1 MSTQQQSPAI
11 DRMQRQPL
19 QMEELSRIILEDDA
33 FADLYDPDVDAELD
47 MLRDSWH

>member
-1 MSTQQQSPAI
+1 MNTVQNNPQSQN
-11 DRMQRQPL
+11 QRQPL

-47 MLRDSWH
+47 HYRDSMH